1 MTSKKIIGITGGIGS
16 GKTFVCQIL
25 EAMGYPVFYSD
36 IEAKAILVNS
46 LNVKNQIIELFGHEA
61 YLNNKSLNK
70 TFLSSKIFNDKQL
83 LSKMNAIV
91 HPAVRQYF
99 LEWTNQQNST
109 LVFNEAAIIFE
120 SGIQKKYD
128 SIVLVTG
135 SEKTKM
141 KRIQLRDNST
151 VLDIQKRMGN
161 QWTDQKK
168 KQLTDLIIVNDD
180 DIMLLPQINN
190 VLERLNK

>member
-1 MTSKKIIGITGGIGS
+1 LTSKKIIGITGGIGS